1 MKSII
6 LIVVLALIGGIIGW
20 ITNILAIKLMFR
32 PINPIRIPIL
42 NIEIM
47 GLIPKRKEEIAKNIG
62 EVVSKELL
70 SIDDLIKEGFSDSD
84 KEELLNYVKDK
95 IRGIVSE
102 KMDFVPG
109 PFRMMVQGPIDNII
123 NNEMDGALED
133 IELKLVDKV
142 KERVSIEKIVEEKVN
157 ELDLLELER
166 IIISVA
172 KKELKHIE
180 ILGFFLGGAIGLIQG
195 IVMLIIN
202 TI

>member
-1 MKSII
+1 
-6 LIVVLALIGGIIGW
+6 
-20 ITNILAIKLMFR
+20 
-32 PINPIRIPIL
+32 
-42 NIEIM
+42 
-47 GLIPKRKEEIAKNIG
+47 
-62 EVVSKELL
+62 
-70 SIDDLIKEGFSDSD
+70 
-84 KEELLNYVKDK
+84 
-95 IRGIVSE
+95 
-102 KMDFVPG
+102 
-109 PFRMMVQGPIDNII
+109 MMVQGPIDNII